1 MAVYDGVP
9 SIRLEGDEGRALAL
23 IPEAKALLYKV
34 QTFKKRA
41 GVGTFSMSRRVD
53 DDSTIYVLSALE
65 QNVIQISV
73 APDVPEEVRLTEA
86 PSLSTLFP
94 DFYSGLV
101 FDGFMEERVR
111 MGVGGGEMRY
121 NVCDSFSPTP
131 TCVRTHDELTPGRQ
145 LSPRLAV
152 LPDSGFPELT
162 NRSPHSRRE
171 FTQYA
176 RLRSSMY
183 SGTMKKVAQIAMGLG
198 HIGKAKLRDPSSAV
212 PDTPYVRDVDA
223 YGVRIRYDWRFM
235 RTHGITVGAD
245 GRLWL
250 VEISSARGVLAR
262 LLPIFPRSATA
273 AFRARAE
280 ARNDTAMTF
289 AIDELGCVPTGEC
302 FPAAASAVEALIAR
316 GDVLRLM
323 SPSELSRFYSC
334 SAYSSAMGWAF
345 NDRGNEAHNTG
356 YYYGED
362 GFQRGVWYQV
372 NIAIGPVSENR
383 APGEPIAAGT
393 ANLRIN
399 AEGFL
404 YAPPVPPPSWAR
416 YVPIKFH
423 EPMLGGLLSHEAVPS
438 IEAEGLPPPKVDTPM
453 FVSFVNGDLKVVKYY
468 RNPKRDTFNHVDD
481 PRYPG
486 ECMYNGSWTITE
498 VSGDRSFPSMMYTND
513 FDDRKV
519 LQEHVKTTNIQSVD
533 AGYDAPIRSMEINY
547 DTYIVA
553 RYRCFKNTTV
563 VEELGGERVVSAIV
577 VPQYSREAYYY
588 ATARTYDLYW
598 RGSTTVGYSYVAD
611 PNYARS
617 WGCTENFGIPL
628 PPDLGH
634 AGTRLC
640 RGDAYCYFRDAF
652 QRPLKFFH
660 PEQRVVQLFHGAPR
674 VTDPCAD
681 FADSGQWLELCQDVS
696 SIRVST
702 SSQYEALPVR
712 RGEASSWDKSGE
724 SEASLR
730 LVTPGHGGPIDIPI
744 SATNVFT
751 NWLRPSPDEYGMFQY
766 LPATHSGIGDDAVVY
781 GTGLSSSEFGGG
793 ASTRGYL
800 PDNVAVND
808 GYPAFVGVNRP

>member
-53 DDSTIYVLSALE
+53 DDSTIYVLSAMGQDL
-65 QNVIQISV
+65 IHISV
-73 APDVPEEVRLTEA
+73 APDVPEETYPTA
-86 PSLSTLFP
+86 PVPSPKLFP

-162 NRSPHSRRE
+162 NRSPHSRRV

-198 HIGKAKLRDPSSAV
+198 RIGSPKLRDPSSAV
-212 PDTPYVRDVDA
+212 PDTPYVRDVDSS
-223 YGVRIRYDWRFM
+223 GVRIRYDWRFM

-262 LLPIFPRSATA
+262 LLPIFPRSTTA

-289 AIDELGCVPTGEC
+289 AIDELGCIPTGEC
-302 FPAAASAVEALIAR
+302 FPAAASAVEEMILR
-316 GDVLRLM
+316 GDILRLM
-323 SPSELSRFYSC
+323 HPSDLSPFYAC

-345 NDRGNEAHNTG
+345 NERGNEAHNTA

-372 NIAIGPVSENR
+372 NISIGPVNDGR
-383 APGEPIAAGT
+383 TPGEPIATGT
-393 ANLRIN
+393 ATLRKN
-399 AEGFL
+399 SEGFL
-404 YAPPVPPPSWAR
+404 YTPPIPPPSWAR

-423 EPMLGGLLSHEAVPS
+423 EPMIGGLLSHEAAPS
-438 IEAEGLPPPKVDTPM
+438 IEAEGLDPPKVDTTM
-453 FVSFVNGDLKVVKYY
+453 FVAFVDGDLKTVKYY
-468 RNPKRDTFNHVDD
+468 RDPKRDTYNHVDD

-486 ECMYNGSWTITE
+486 ECMYNGGWTITE
-498 VSGDRSFPSMMYTND
+498 VSGDRSFPEMMYTNG

-519 LQEHVKTTNIQSVD
+519 LQKHVQTTNIQSVD
-533 AGYDAPIRSMEINY
+533 AGYDAPIRFGY
-547 DTYIVA
+547 DADTVA
-553 RYRCFKNTTV
+553 RARCFKRTTTV
-563 VEELGGERVVSAIV
+563 ENFGGERIVSAV
-577 VPQYSREAYYY
+577 VIPQYSREAYYY
-588 ATARTYDLYW
+588 AMARTYDLYW
-598 RGSTTVGYSYVAD
+598 RGSTVVSYDYLVD

-617 WGCTENFGIPL
+617 T
-628 PPDLGH
+628 
-634 AGTRLC
+634 
-640 RGDAYCYFRDAF
+640 
-652 QRPLKFFH
+652 FFH
-660 PEQRVVQLFHGAPR
+660 LEQRVVQLFR
-674 VTDPCAD
+674 VVPQGTAQCSD
-681 FADSGQWLELCQDVS
+681 FADSGPWLELGQDVS
-696 SIRVST
+696 KIRISG
-702 SSQYEALPVR
+702 SSQYQPLPVR
-712 RGEASSWDKSGE
+712 REESSSWDKTGE
-724 SEASLR
+724 AEARLR
-730 LVTPGHGGPIDIPI
+730 LVTPGHGGPIEIPV
-744 SATNVFT
+744 SPTDVFT
-751 NWLRPSPDEYGMFQY
+751 NWMRPSPDEHALLQY

-793 ASTRGYL
+793 ASTHGYL
-800 PDNVAVND
+800 PDAVAVSD
-808 GYPAFVGVNRP
+808 GYPAFIGVNKP